1 MSQNLQSLVLIETV
15 APDTATQIVPIRQIT
30 GSASTD
36 GEVMARKI
44 QWANKAGFSVVTHDV
59 PSNFA
64 PFNAVI
70 RISESGTEDRKRDYL
85 AELTD

>member
-1 MSQNLQSLVLIETV
+1 
-15 APDTATQIVPIRQIT
+15 
-30 GSASTD
+30 
-36 GEVMARKI
+36 
-44 QWANKAGFSVVTHDV
+44 V